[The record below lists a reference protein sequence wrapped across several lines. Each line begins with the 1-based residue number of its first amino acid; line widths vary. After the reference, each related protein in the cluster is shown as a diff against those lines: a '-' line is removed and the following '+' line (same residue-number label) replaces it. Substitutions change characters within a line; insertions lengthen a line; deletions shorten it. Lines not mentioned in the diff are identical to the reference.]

1 MKFQQI
7 LRRAVVGLAC
17 LGMVAPQATAVA
29 AERTVKRSQTP
40 DVTLARGGVLRGQ
53 VINNQGKPVAGASV
67 VIRFAGITVART
79 KANQDGHYAIKGL
92 RGGVH
97 QVNSTVTRLWTEGTA
112 PASARTSLLNVVGE
126 VVRGQN
132 FVQDPNYIPQGQFVQ
147 GPIVEGPV
155 VTPAYGG
162 GGFGMLDC
170 ITLATVGTSTAALI
184 YAIDTNNEL
193 DDLNNAVASP

>member
-17 LGMVAPQATAVA
+17 LGMVAPQPTTVA
-29 AERTVKRSQTP
+29 AERTVKRSQMA

-53 VINNQGKPVAGASV
+53 VVNSQGKPVAGAAV
-67 VIRFAGITVART
+67 VIRFAGTTVART
-79 KANQDGHYAIKGL
+79 KADEEGHYAVKGL

-97 QVNSTVTRLWTEGTA
+97 QVNTTVTRLWTEGTA
-112 PASARTSLLNVVGE
+112 PASARSNLLTVVGR

-132 FVQDPNYIPQGQFVQ
+132 YVQDPNYIPQGQFVQ
-147 GPIVEGPV
+147 GPVVQGPV
-155 VTPAYGG
+155 VQGPVVD
-162 GGFGMLDC
+162 GGFGMLDV